1 MRQHHNSLKSD
12 RKRKTLRDTS
22 LSCDTYKFGSKKERL
37 CLKCGEKFLSER
49 PYNRICE
56 KCSLINKRIALKTHS
71 VSSKPLGEDDPI
83 SRPHYFCPAKQGGRS
98 SDS

>member
-37 CLKCGEKFLSER
+37 CLRCGEKFLSKR
-49 PYNRICE
+49 PFNCICK
-56 KCSLINKRIALKTHS
+56 KCSLIYKRIALKTHS
-71 VSSKPLGEDDPI
+71 VSSKPLGEDDAI
-83 SRPHYFCPAKQGGRS
+83 SRSHYFFPARQGSRS
-98 SDS
+98 ADS